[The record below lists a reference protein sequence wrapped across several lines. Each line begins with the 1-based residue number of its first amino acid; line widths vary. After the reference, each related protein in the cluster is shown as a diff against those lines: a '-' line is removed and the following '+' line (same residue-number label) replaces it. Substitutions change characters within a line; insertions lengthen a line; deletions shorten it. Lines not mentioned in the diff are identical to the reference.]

1 MLEFNYDL
9 RKWQMYHRTQT
20 DNNVT
25 LLDISERPFGK
36 LIWEV
41 ANYTCNFGKTTN
53 MQLQL
58 SACNEDQFTCND
70 GTCILHDFRCD
81 NKQDCKDV
89 SDEKQCQIVSLD
101 EEKYLKDKTPPPLE
115 QGKSLPVIL
124 SMNIYNIL
132 DIQEVQNM
140 MSLKFDLGT
149 AWFDS
154 RLNFYNLKTNPQMN
168 TLISAESQMLW
179 VPTILFFNTKNNLNS
194 QNDEKANI
202 KIVRRK
208 NGTLIGPTVNEDIMV
223 YEGASNEIELN
234 RVYEIDFICTY
245 DMQYYPFDIQ
255 VCTVDMTMA
264 GSAAMFVDL
273 KPGNLKYS
281 GPKDLSQYYVMDYQ
295 IKNDKINNGNGVQVS
310 VILGRK
316 LLGNILTVYVPTIL
330 LNLIGHSTNYF
341 KSFFFEAVVT
351 VNLTCMLV
359 LVTMFISVSGS
370 LPKTSYI
377 KMVDYWL
384 IFTLMLPFV
393 EVLLHTYIESLNDD
407 EDRTINHHGVEM
419 PVGEK
424 SSVSNCAQY
433 CNN

>member
-1 MLEFNYDL
+1 MLEFNYEL
-9 RKWQMYHRTQT
+9 KKWQIYHRTQT
-20 DNNVT
+20 DTNVT
-25 LLDISERPFGK
+25 LLDVSERPFGK
-36 LIWEV
+36 LTWEV
-41 ANYTCNFGKTTN
+41 ANYTCNFGKTIN
-53 MQLQL
+53 MELQL

-70 GTCILHDFRCD
+70 GTCIPLDFRCD

-149 AWFDS
+149 AWIDS

-255 VCTVDMTMA
+255 VCTVDMVMA
-264 GSAAMFVDL
+264 GSAALFVDL
-273 KPGNLKYS
+273 KPGDLKYS
-281 GPKDLSQYYVMDYQ
+281 GPKDLSQYYVMDYK
-295 IKNDKINNGNGVQVS
+295 IKNAKILDGNGVQIS

-424 SSVSNCAQY
+424 FSVSSCSQY